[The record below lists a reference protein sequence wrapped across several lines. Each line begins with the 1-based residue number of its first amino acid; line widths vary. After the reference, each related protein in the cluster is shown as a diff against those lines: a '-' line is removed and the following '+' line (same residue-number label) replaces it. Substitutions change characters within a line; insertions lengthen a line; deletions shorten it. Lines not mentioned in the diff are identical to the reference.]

1 MQEKPTGHR
10 STNGQ
15 PGPVDQLLALEA
27 PGMTII
33 AEWAALRSLQS
44 ARMGYPYLV
53 TPCQAAN
60 LGNLTIRIPC
70 DDH

>member
-1 MQEKPTGHR
+1 
-10 STNGQ
+10 
-15 PGPVDQLLALEA
+15 LALEA

-60 LGNLTIRIPC
+60 LGGLTIRIPC